1 LSVATDVRPNFT
13 RALFISRPILRCLYS
28 LPQATERKLTAAELD
43 ELRRK
48 NALVIQKERKKE
60 EQTRKY
66 GAPIGQAFL

>member
-1 LSVATDVRPNFT
+1 MK
-13 RALFISRPILRCLYS
+13 S
-28 LPQATERKLTAAELD
+28 LPQASERKLTPAELD

-48 NALVIQKERKKE
+48 HALVIQKERLKE

>member
-1 LSVATDVRPNFT
+1 MFVCMCAALRVTSLSQ
-13 RALFISRPILRCLYS
+13 S
-28 LPQATERKLTAAELD
+28 TERKMTAAELE
-43 ELRRK
+43 ELKRK